1 MASRREEVWASMY
14 KQAVAY
20 VKEHRQMP
28 PKSSKEF
35 GYILNWWKY
44 NRKMY
49 NKGLLNKDR
58 AEKLIDLSN
67 MRDYH
72 VFS

>member
-1 MASRREEVWASMY
+1 MY

-35 GYILNWWKY
+35 GHILNWWKY

-58 AEKLIDLSN
+58 AEKLIVLSN